1 MANENRA
8 ISKQKPLDT
17 ELWYVEMFAERG
29 PAFKSFVHRCNVE
42 DSQLW
47 FQFPKA
53 PLIISIVG
61 PRVVRAGDAKGHE
74 ASTTVNPGTEA
85 GLSPAGRPA
94 KRVRSGDEHPAFQS
108 NYTPNDKHVSHHAA
122 HMGYGGIVNN
132 SIRDA
137 SKMNGPTGPRQ
148 QMPNVARTGPGITD
162 TSRYKGSQ
170 AAERTAQLLQE
181 RYGTGFRGRP
191 TEPVPRAGV
200 TMNDPTGPRQPMPK
214 VARTGPGTTDPSWYT
229 VPPFPWN
236 DAKFCKMVQ
245 EQHAHMANN
254 KPTVPQSVE
263 DRYKEY
269 FWKNRQST
277 EDKNK
282 PKKPVPKADAPGPNG
297 TL

>member
-8 ISKQKPLDT
+8 ISKRKPLDT
-17 ELWYVEMFAERG
+17 ELWCVEMHTASG
-29 PAFKSFVHRCNVE
+29 YSSFVQNCIVK
-42 DSQLW
+42 DSRLW
-47 FQFPKA
+47 LQVPRQ
-53 PLIISIVG
+53 PLVVTIER
-61 PRVVRAGDAKGHE
+61 PVRAGDVKDHK

-85 GLSPAGRPA
+85 RLNSAGRPP
-94 KRVRSGDEHPAFQS
+94 KRLRSSDEHPAFQS
-108 NYTPNDKHVSHHAA
+108 NYTPNYKHVSHHAA
-122 HMGYGGIVNN
+122 HIGYGGMVNN
-132 SIRDA
+132 SIHDA

-148 QMPNVARTGPGITD
+148 QMSNVARAGPGTTD

-191 TEPVPRAGV
+191 IEPVPRAGV

-214 VARTGPGTTDPSWYT
+214 VARTGPGTTDPSRHT
-229 VPPFPWN
+229 VPPSIGYIQ
-236 DAKFCKMVQ
+236 KFSNRLQ
-245 EQHAHMANN
+245 EQQAHMANN

-263 DRYKEY
+263 DRYREW

>member
-1 MANENRA
+1 M
-8 ISKQKPLDT
+8 
-17 ELWYVEMFAERG
+17 EMFAERG

-74 ASTTVNPGTEA
+74 ASTTVSPGTEA
-85 GLSPAGRPA
+85 RLNSAGRPP
-94 KRVRSGDEHPAFQS
+94 KRLRSSDEHPAFQS

-148 QMPNVARTGPGITD
+148 QMLNVARTGPGT
-162 TSRYKGSQ
+162 
-170 AAERTAQLLQE
+170 
-181 RYGTGFRGRP
+181 
-191 TEPVPRAGV
+191 
-200 TMNDPTGPRQPMPK
+200 TGPSWHTVPPSTGYGAEFWKMHQEHQSHMARQQMPNVAWAGPGTTGPSRHTVPPFIGYDAEFWKMHQEQQAHMARQQMPK
-214 VARTGPGTTDPSWYT
+214 VARTGPGTTDPSRYIGG
-229 VPPFPWN
+229 
-236 DAKFCKMVQ
+236 
-245 EQHAHMANN
+245 
-254 KPTVPQSVE
+254 PQSIGTWNAE
-263 DRYKEY
+263 FLEKM
-269 FWKNRQST
+269 QST
-277 EDKNK
+277 GGKKK
-282 PKKPVPKADAPGPNG
+282 PKKPVPKADVPGPNG